1 MKIKDIIREDDSS
14 GRDPSV
20 MADWL
25 RTAGATGS
33 EAARDP
39 RVVAAAIRIYSAR
52 KELSPD
58 EAFSIAK
65 NQVYAKKSSGS
76 DKEKVP
82 FASASHDY
90 KSAMDQKSK
99 LKRGFNEPTH
109 GHLRGTGA
117 GKATSFIGKALDRV
131 TDYIP
136 GAKTF
141 KKYHRKG
148 RTVGDEI
155 GSDLS
160 KAMKGTFTAK
170 NKKTLS

>member
-1 MKIKDIIREDDSS
+1 MKIVDIIREDDSS

-20 MADWL
+20 MSAWL

-33 EAARDP
+33 EAAKDP

-65 NQVYAKKSSGS
+65 NQVYVKKNNNANQQ
-76 DKEKVP
+76 KTP

-99 LKRGFNEPTH
+99 LQRGFNEPSH
-109 GHLRGTGA
+109 SHLRKQKVGNVELPDFRNDDLKTLMTKGSA
-117 GKATSFIGKALDRV
+117 TGKAIGNKVAN
-131 TDYIP
+131 T
-136 GAKTF
+136 
-141 KKYHRKG
+141 
-148 RTVGDEI
+148 
-155 GSDLS
+155 
-160 KAMKGTFTAK
+160 MKGTYTAR
-170 NKKTLS
+170 NKPTLS

>member
-1 MKIKDIIREDDSS
+1 MKIVDIIREDDSS

-33 EAARDP
+33 EAAKDQ
-39 RVVAAAIRIYSAR
+39 RVIAAAIRIYSAK

-65 NQVYAKKSSGS
+65 NQVYAKKSSGA
-76 DKEKVP
+76 DKEKEP
-82 FASASHDY
+82 FASASHDW
-90 KSAMDQKSK
+90 KSAMDKKSE
-99 LKRGFNEPTH
+99 LRRGFNEPTH
-109 GHLRGTGA
+109 GHLRGA

-148 RTVGDEI
+148 RKVGDEI

-170 NKKTLS
+170 DKQTLS